1 MEVPHQIPKIIHYC
15 WFGKTSL
22 PEDAQRCI
30 VFRIFRGADLAVI
43 QQVLRLILR
52 ADEGPLHPFSGHD
65 RLVQCLDAFG
75 FLPGLDFRHQPTFFA
90 PTTKRPF
97 L

>member
-30 VFRIFRGADLAVI
+30 ASWKKFCPDYEIVEWNETKIDLSPCLSMSNRHM
-43 QQVLRLILR
+43 Q
-52 ADEGPLHPFSGHD
+52 HKSGH
-65 RLVQCLDAFG
+65 LLQTMYAFM
-75 FLPGLDFRHQPTFFA
+75 L
-90 PTTKRPF
+90 
-97 L
+97 